1 MIKHILFEVGV
12 EELPARFIDNAEK
25 ELFKKTKDWLNDS
38 RVAYEDI
45 TSFSTPR
52 RLAVLIK
59 NVDEKQLTITE
70 EVRGPAMK
78 IAKDESGDWSKA
90 AIGFTKGQGM
100 SPEDIFTREVKKIE
114 YIFVEKTIEGKSTK
128 EILPEFKEIINSL
141 HFQQTMRWGESS
153 YKFARPIRWL
163 VALADK
169 EVIPFEI
176 ANVETNRETRGH
188 RFLGKHVQISDA
200 SEYESL
206 LEENYCIPNP
216 KKRENIII
224 EQLKELEIK
233 NNFKIIIDP
242 ELLTE
247 VRNLVEYPT
256 AFYGSY
262 AEHFL
267 NLPSEVLITS
277 MKEHQRYFPVVNE
290 ELELLPYFVSVRN
303 GDDQAIENV
312 AQGNEK
318 VLRARLSDGEFFYA
332 EDQKNEIDFYLKKME
347 TVVYQEKIGTLAEK
361 VNKVTAIAKEIGQ
374 LLEVDFT
381 TAEKIGRAAEISKF
395 DLMTDMVNEFPE
407 LQGVM
412 GEKYALILG
421 EDEEVAEAVKEHYLP
436 VQAKDKLPKSQ
447 ISTVVS
453 IADKL
458 DTVISSISVG
468 LMPTGSQDPYS
479 LRRQAIGV
487 LRIMEEKAWDIRVE
501 ELLAIVEN
509 VYNINEEKLKEEIKN
524 FFKQRV
530 QYLFVQSGLEQDIV
544 QSVINKK
551 LGNLAYTHNKAVI
564 LSHKRNDDTFK
575 PVQEALVRILNLNTK
590 DAADEINQALFV
602 TDSEQALYD
611 KCVAVKKSFQV
622 NNIELKAEDA
632 FEDLTSLVN
641 FITDFFDNNMVMA
654 EDEQIKGNRLSL
666 VKNISNMIKE
676 YADLTVIEWNQ
687 HFK

>member
-1 MIKHILFEVGV
+1 MINHILFEVGV

-25 ELFKKTKDWLNDS
+25 ELYKKTQNWLNDS
-38 RVAYEDI
+38 RIGYQDI

-52 RLAVLIK
+52 RLAIIIE
-59 NVDEKQLTITE
+59 NVDENQTTITE

-100 SPEDIFTREVKKIE
+100 SPKDIFTREVKGIE

-128 EILPEFKEIINSL
+128 DILPEFKEIINSL
-141 HFQQTMRWGESS
+141 HFQQTMRWGELS

-176 ANVETNRETRGH
+176 AYVETDRKTRGH
-188 RFLGKHVQISDA
+188 RFLGNHIELSDA
-200 SEYESL
+200 SEYESA
-206 LEENYCIPNP
+206 LEANYCIPNP
-216 KKRENIII
+216 KKREKIIV
-224 EQLKELEIK
+224 EQLKELEKK
-233 NNFKIIIDP
+233 NKFKILIDP

-290 ELELLPYFVSVRN
+290 HEELLPYFVSVRN

-332 EDQKNEIDFYLKKME
+332 EDQKYEIDFYLEKMK

-361 VNKVTAIAKEIGQ
+361 VTKVTAIAKEIGQ
-374 LLEVDFT
+374 LLEVDYK
-381 TAEKIGRAAEISKF
+381 TAEKIRRAAEISKF

-407 LQGVM
+407 LQGIM

-421 EDEEVAEAVKEHYLP
+421 EDEGVAEAVKEHYLP
-436 VQAKDKLPKSQ
+436 VQANDKLPKSQ

-487 LRIMEEKAWDIRVE
+487 LRIMEEKAWDVRVE

-509 VYNINEEKLKEEIKN
+509 IYGIEDEKLKENIKN

-530 QYLFVQSGLEQDIV
+530 KYLFIQSGLEQDIV
-544 QSVINKK
+544 ESVTNKK
-551 LGNLAYTHNKAVI
+551 LGSLAYTHNKAVI

-575 PVQEALVRILNLNTK
+575 PVQEALVRVLNLNTK
-590 DAADEINQALFV
+590 DAANEIKQDLFV
-602 TDSEQALYD
+602 TETEQALYE
-611 KCVAVKKSFQV
+611 KYVTVKKSFQV
-622 NNIELKAEDA
+622 NNIELKAENA
-632 FEDLTSLVN
+632 FEDLISLAD
-641 FITDFFDNNMVMA
+641 FITNFFDNNMVMA
-654 EDEQIKGNRLSL
+654 EDEQIKGNRLAL
-666 VKNISNMIKE
+666 VKKISKLIKE

-687 HFK
+687 HFN

>member
-45 TSFSTPR
+45 ISFSTPR

-100 SPEDIFTREVKKIE
+100 SPEDIFTREVKNIE

-509 VYNINEEKLKEEIKN
+509 VYNINDEKLKEEIKN

-611 KCVAVKKSFQV
+611 KYVAVKKSFQV

>member
-25 ELFKKTKDWLNDS
+25 ELLNKTKDWLNDS

-45 TSFSTPR
+45 ISFSTPR

-59 NVDEKQLTITE
+59 NVDKKQLTITE

-78 IAKDESGDWSKA
+78 IAKDASGDWSKA
-90 AIGFTKGQGM
+90 AIGFTKGQGL
-100 SPEDIFTREVKKIE
+100 SPEDIYIREVKNIE

-128 EILPEFKEIINSL
+128 DILPEFKEIINSL

-188 RFLGKHVQISDA
+188 RFLGNHVQINDA

-233 NNFKIIIDP
+233 NKFKIIIDP

-290 ELELLPYFVSVRN
+290 ELELLPYFISVRN

-332 EDQKNEIDFYLKKME
+332 EDQKNELDFYLKKME

-374 LLEVDFT
+374 LLEVDYT
-381 TAEKIGRAAEISKF
+381 TAEKISRAAEISKF

-509 VYNINEEKLKEEIKN
+509 AYNINDEKLKEEIKN

-544 QSVINKK
+544 QSVINKN
-551 LGNLAYTHNKAVI
+551 LGNLAYTHNKGVI

-575 PVQEALVRILNLNTK
+575 PTQEALVRVLNLNTK
-590 DAADEINQALFV
+590 DASDEINQALFV

-611 KCVAVKKSFQV
+611 KYVAVKKSFQV

-632 FEDLTSLVN
+632 FEDIISLAN
-641 FITDFFDNNMVMA
+641 FITEFFDNNMVMA

>member
-1 MIKHILFEVGV
+1 MIKHILFEIGV

-381 TAEKIGRAAEISKF
+381 TAEKISRAAEISKF

-509 VYNINEEKLKEEIKN
+509 VYNINDEKLKEEIKN

-575 PVQEALVRILNLNTK
+575 PVQEALVRVLNLNTK

-611 KCVAVKKSFQV
+611 KYVAVKKSFQV

>member
-45 TSFSTPR
+45 ISFSTPR

-509 VYNINEEKLKEEIKN
+509 VYNINDEKLKEEIKN

-575 PVQEALVRILNLNTK
+575 PVQEALVRVLNLNTK

-611 KCVAVKKSFQV
+611 KYVAVKKSFQV

>member
-1 MIKHILFEVGV
+1 MIKHILFEIGV

-233 NNFKIIIDP
+233 NNFKIIIDQ

-487 LRIMEEKAWDIRVE
+487 L
-501 ELLAIVEN
+501 
-509 VYNINEEKLKEEIKN
+509 
-524 FFKQRV
+524 
-530 QYLFVQSGLEQDIV
+530 
-544 QSVINKK
+544 
-551 LGNLAYTHNKAVI
+551 
-564 LSHKRNDDTFK
+564 
-575 PVQEALVRILNLNTK
+575 
-590 DAADEINQALFV
+590 
-602 TDSEQALYD
+602 
-611 KCVAVKKSFQV
+611 
-622 NNIELKAEDA
+622 
-632 FEDLTSLVN
+632 
-641 FITDFFDNNMVMA
+641 
-654 EDEQIKGNRLSL
+654 
-666 VKNISNMIKE
+666 
-676 YADLTVIEWNQ
+676 
-687 HFK
+687 

>member
-1 MIKHILFEVGV
+1 
-12 EELPARFIDNAEK
+12 
-25 ELFKKTKDWLNDS
+25 
-38 RVAYEDI
+38 
-45 TSFSTPR
+45 
-52 RLAVLIK
+52 
-59 NVDEKQLTITE
+59 
-70 EVRGPAMK
+70 
-78 IAKDESGDWSKA
+78 
-90 AIGFTKGQGM
+90 
-100 SPEDIFTREVKKIE
+100 
-114 YIFVEKTIEGKSTK
+114 
-128 EILPEFKEIINSL
+128 
-141 HFQQTMRWGESS
+141 
-153 YKFARPIRWL
+153 
-163 VALADK
+163 
-169 EVIPFEI
+169 
-176 ANVETNRETRGH
+176 
-188 RFLGKHVQISDA
+188 
-200 SEYESL
+200 
-206 LEENYCIPNP
+206 
-216 KKRENIII
+216 
-224 EQLKELEIK
+224 
-233 NNFKIIIDP
+233 
-242 ELLTE
+242 
-247 VRNLVEYPT
+247 
-256 AFYGSY
+256 
-262 AEHFL
+262 
-267 NLPSEVLITS
+267 
-277 MKEHQRYFPVVNE
+277 
-290 ELELLPYFVSVRN
+290 
-303 GDDQAIENV
+303 
-312 AQGNEK
+312 
-318 VLRARLSDGEFFYA
+318 
-332 EDQKNEIDFYLKKME
+332 
-347 TVVYQEKIGTLAEK
+347 
-361 VNKVTAIAKEIGQ
+361 
-374 LLEVDFT
+374 
-381 TAEKIGRAAEISKF
+381 
-395 DLMTDMVNEFPE
+395 MTDMVNEFPE

-509 VYNINEEKLKEEIKN
+509 VYNINDEKLKEEIKN

-575 PVQEALVRILNLNTK
+575 PVQEALVRVLNLNTK

-611 KCVAVKKSFQV
+611 KYVAVKKSFQV

>member
-1 MIKHILFEVGV
+1 MIKHILFEIGV

-45 TSFSTPR
+45 ISFSTPR

-100 SPEDIFTREVKKIE
+100 SPEDIFTREVKNIE

-312 AQGNEK
+312 AHGNEK

-332 EDQKNEIDFYLKKME
+332 EDQKNKIDFYLKKME

-381 TAEKIGRAAEISKF
+381 TAEKISRTAEISKF

-509 VYNINEEKLKEEIKN
+509 VYNINDEKLKEEIKN

-564 LSHKRNDDTFK
+564 LSHKRNDDSFK
-575 PVQEALVRILNLNTK
+575 PVQEALVRVLNLNTK

-602 TDSEQALYD
+602 NDSEQALYD
-611 KCVAVKKSFQV
+611 KYVAVKKSFQV

>member
-1 MIKHILFEVGV
+1 MIKHILFEIGV

-45 TSFSTPR
+45 ISFSTPR